1 MSVAVGTDV
10 AVDPDGTTDRRPAR
24 LRRWMQGDAAK
35 IMVPLV
41 VAIVAISLYTNSE
54 NSNFL
59 SWGNLE
65 NIGVQAS
72 VLAIVAVGQTFLV
85 AAGQLDLSVGSLAS
99 LVSVLVATWLT
110 RSWSEPLVIALAVAV
125 GAAVG
130 LAWGLLVA
138 YVRIAPFILTL
149 GGLSVLSSIALQ
161 RAGDRPVAAR
171 AGLGWLRTGEVVGIR
186 WPIVL
191 ALAVV
196 AVASSVLR
204 YSAFGRHVYVVGS
217 SEEAAYLAGIPV
229 QRTKICAFVVSGAL
243 VGLAGV
249 VLVTRLGAGDPR
261 GGAGLE
267 LRAIAAVVL
276 GGATLAG
283 GRGSPLGTALGVV
296 LLSVIQTSLTF
307 LKIDA
312 SYEGLVFGGVLIVAV
327 GLTALIDR
335 RRGSTSSW
343 RRLLGRPAQ
352 PPASDDAGG
361 PGVETVPPSRQEST

>member
-1 MSVAVGTDV
+1 
-10 AVDPDGTTDRRPAR
+10 
-24 LRRWMQGDAAK
+24 
-35 IMVPLV
+35 
-41 VAIVAISLYTNSE
+41 
-54 NSNFL
+54 
-59 SWGNLE
+59 
-65 NIGVQAS
+65 
-72 VLAIVAVGQTFLV
+72 
-85 AAGQLDLSVGSLAS
+85 
-99 LVSVLVATWLT
+99 
-110 RSWSEPLVIALAVAV
+110 VAV

-171 AGLGWLRTGEVVGIR
+171 VGLGWLRTGELVGIR

-229 QRTKICAFVVSGAL
+229 QRTKICASVVSGAW

-307 LKIDA
+307 L
-312 SYEGLVFGGVLIVAV
+312 
-327 GLTALIDR
+327 
-335 RRGSTSSW
+335 
-343 RRLLGRPAQ
+343 
-352 PPASDDAGG
+352 
-361 PGVETVPPSRQEST
+361 